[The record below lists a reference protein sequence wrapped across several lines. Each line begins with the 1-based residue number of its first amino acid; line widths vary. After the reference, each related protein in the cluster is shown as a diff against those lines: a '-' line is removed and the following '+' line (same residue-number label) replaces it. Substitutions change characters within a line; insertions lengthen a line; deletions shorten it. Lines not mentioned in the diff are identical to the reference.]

1 MNPESSRTDLTAVQG
16 DLCCDDVTVH
26 SNGAETDYD
35 TQSPI
40 SKRGPV
46 NDGVLTS
53 ESVDSSSNQV
63 GLQVRTRFGRLVKSV
78 NRLIQNMT
86 QNVKTTSSVSEFA
99 RSLLS

>member
-16 DLCCDDVTVH
+16 DWCCDDVTVH

-53 ESVDSSSNQV
+53 ESVQSSSNQV

-86 QNVKTTSSVSEFA
+86 KCKDNKFCQ
-99 RSLLS
+99 

>member
-46 NDGVLTS
+46 NDGVVLTS

-63 GLQVRTRFGRLVKSV
+63 GLRVR
-78 NRLIQNMT
+78 N
-86 QNVKTTSSVSEFA
+86 
-99 RSLLS
+99 